1 MMLNPGRVVPLGLD
15 APALCTRRSP
25 LDGGGGASR
34 SAGRSIGGGWR
45 TACRRGGGGSTQ
57 PHLLLLLRLPLFFSS
72 RLPKQTAPG
81 SMALKPETLVF
92 FFAHIGRA
100 PVQCVRVSPPGYN
113 RCATAVTAQNKNE

>member
-1 MMLNPGRVVPLGLD
+1 MLLAPGRVVPLGLD
-15 APALCTRRSP
+15 APALSTHRSP

-81 SMALKPETLVF
+81 SMALKPKPPVFLFSPLQGARPSSLCLLPGIIDVQQLSLVQ
-92 FFAHIGRA
+92 IKI
-100 PVQCVRVSPPGYN
+100 N
-113 RCATAVTAQNKNE
+113 R